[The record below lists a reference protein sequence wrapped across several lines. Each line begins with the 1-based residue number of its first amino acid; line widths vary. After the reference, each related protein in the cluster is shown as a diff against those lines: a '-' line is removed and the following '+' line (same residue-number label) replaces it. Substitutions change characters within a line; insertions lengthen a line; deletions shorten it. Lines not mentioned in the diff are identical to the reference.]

1 MLASLLPSFV
11 SLLILINVFSHFG
24 RRCVVAQQQQSWEP
38 MKYKIHANYETQQL
52 LNVSYVR
59 FKKTRYTFYSLSYS
73 IEGCNENDISQKECS
88 NNCFEEPKCI
98 VWNWRIQPSK
108 KCRCYSKHPRDNQ
121 DAVVPPENLQWTS
134 YEIQV

>member
-11 SLLILINVFSHFG
+11 SLLILINVYSHFG
-24 RRCVVAQQQQSWEP
+24 GRCVVAQQQQQQSWEP
-38 MKYKIHANYETQQL
+38 MKYKIHANYETQL

-59 FKKTRYTFYSLSYS
+59 FKKTRYVFYSDSYS
-73 IEGCNENDISQKECS
+73 IAGCNKFDISQEECS

-98 VWNWRIQPSK
+98 VWNWKATPL

-121 DAVVPPENLQWTS
+121 DTIIPPMTLQWTS